1 MARAPQNFAEIFRN
15 NRELNVDNLA
25 DARAFLG
32 DDVLREIANF
42 VPQDGNESF
51 KQKLAR
57 YVNRHRDQ
65 FSRFVNR
72 NKDAVVN
79 FWDTNKYEIIQRS
92 VVGAVTI
99 TGLSFVEVR
108 TMSARMAGINYVQL
122 LNSAIEADAVELLQ
136 IINRS
141 VFSKEDKK
149 MIKAN
154 LVNFLTKTSDLTNA
168 FNKFYGVIRTP
179 VLGKLDTLGIMQ
191 LIGAGAG
198 TLFSPSK
205 EMTILLTTAPFAVA
219 QLKSIVDNV
228 DNVVLL
234 NKLISKQNKYDEL
247 KADILRKMRREK
259 GKIKKSKGIK
269 TLTQSQ
275 LETKLSKLD
284 INKENEEAI
293 IKTIMDNFTKEQ
305 LEQIVLDRGE
315 SVPKKISKKELAE
328 FVSFMIRFDAK
339 TIDGKVRLNLG

>member
-15 NRELNVDNLA
+15 NRELNVDNLG

-259 GKIKKSKGIK
+259 GKIKKSKGGTTLLEIK
-269 TLTQSQ
+269 
-275 LETKLSKLD
+275 
-284 INKENEEAI
+284 INKL
-293 IKTIMDNFTKEQ
+293 MDDVGEKDITDKEKVKLLYKLMNKKFTKEE
-305 LEQIVLDRGE
+305 LESIVLDRGE
-315 SVPKKISKKELAE
+315 GVPKKISKQELVE
-328 FVSFMIRFDAK
+328 FVAFIVNFDAV
-339 TIDGKVRLNLG
+339 KVGQI